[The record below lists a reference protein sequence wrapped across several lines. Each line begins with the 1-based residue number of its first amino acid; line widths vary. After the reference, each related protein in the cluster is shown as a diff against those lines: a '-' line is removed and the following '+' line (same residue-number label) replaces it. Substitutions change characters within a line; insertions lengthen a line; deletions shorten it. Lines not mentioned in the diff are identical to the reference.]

1 MTRRRP
7 DVPALVAGLVV
18 AALGALLLANELGDL
33 DLGFAW
39 LGPAALAALGAV
51 LLASGLSRRP

>member
-1 MTRRRP
+1 MTRRP
-7 DVPALVAGLVV
+7 DLPTLVAGLVV
-18 AALGALLLANELGDL
+18 AVLGALLVADGAADL

-39 LGPAALAALGAV
+39 LGPACLAALGAV